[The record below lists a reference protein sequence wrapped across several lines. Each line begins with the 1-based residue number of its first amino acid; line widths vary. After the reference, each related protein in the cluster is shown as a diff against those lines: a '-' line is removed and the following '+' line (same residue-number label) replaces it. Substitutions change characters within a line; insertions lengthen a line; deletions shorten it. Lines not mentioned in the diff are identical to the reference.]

1 LTSENK
7 ELRAKLRSREEVL
20 QQEREK
26 AKMMWEVK
34 QT

>member
-1 LTSENK
+1 LSSENK